1 LFARSADYRAGGKAD
16 PMIAPVSQMP
26 RLSKR
31 RRGRY
36 AVLLLETS
44 GSWRPASPQSMPPKI
59 GGAVFLARGLK
70 ATEAATVAQAWNLEH
85 LGDRYTYQW
94 AVVVSSM
101 FPVVQLPDA
110 VIVVMTD
117 PDDPS
122 YREVV
127 GPPVRREAAELAKR
141 LYDEAA
147 AKLAAPLEMEIVG

>member
-1 LFARSADYRAGGKAD
+1 
-16 PMIAPVSQMP
+16 MIAPSQSMP

-44 GSWRPASPQSMPPKI
+44 GDWRPGSVRSMPPKI
-59 GGAVFLARGLK
+59 GGAVYLARGLK
-70 ATEAATVAQAWNLEH
+70 ATEAAMVAQAWNLEH

-101 FPVVQLPDA
+101 FPVVEQPDP
-110 VIVVMTD
+110 VIVVLTD

-122 YREVV
+122 YREVL
-127 GPPVRREAAELAKR
+127 GYPVRREIAENAKR

-147 AKLAAPLEMEIVG
+147 EHLHSRLEMEIVG